1 MLRKTIAPEIFQGS
15 RERDRYTLTGN
26 IAAKYGASNIRV
38 FGSYARGEETPDSD
52 LDLLI
57 DFKQRISLLD
67 RIALKQELGDL
78 LGITV
83 DIARPENLHEII
95 RENVLAETIPLSM
108 AIPSLHKP
116 IPQYD

>member
-1 MLRKTIAPEIFQGS
+1 MVSPTRATGIHPILKEKQKEII
-15 RERDRYTLTGN
+15 N

-57 DFKQRISLLD
+57 NFKQRISLLD
-67 RIALKQELGDL
+67 RIALKQELEDL

-95 RENVLAETIPLSM
+95 RENVLTETIPL
-108 AIPSLHKP
+108 
-116 IPQYD
+116 